1 MTCCTQTPEAP
12 VAARGTKLSIAVAA
26 IAIVALGGFI
36 GIRTIVRAIQTHFSS
51 SHCDVGNYEIDTDQA
66 SVAAQMVGAA
76 TKFTPPL
83 PEHASVLALMAGLQE
98 SKLTNIAP
106 QQGDRDSVGVLQQRP
121 SQGWGHHRASVLTDV
136 TEATHE
142 FLAALV
148 KVPHWRSKAPA
159 DAIQAVQIS
168 ADGSAYAQHEDEA
181 RALAAALL
189 GHPPG
194 SFSCTFDRPTKV
206 ATTAEVI
213 GMLRHQLPVHLP
225 HANGKTIRVPG
236 AHWQTAAWFIAN
248 ADRLGID
255 SVAYDGKR
263 WSRAD
268 GWKAAPASASAVVA
282 TLATV

>member
-1 MTCCTQTPEAP
+1 M
-12 VAARGTKLSIAVAA
+12 AARSTKLSIAVAA
-26 IAIVALGGFI
+26 IVVVALGAFI
-36 GIRTIVRAIQTHFSS
+36 GIRTIVHAIQSQFAS
-51 SHCDVGNYEIDTDQA
+51 SHCEVGGYEIDTDQA

-98 SKLTNIAP
+98 SKLTNIP
-106 QQGDRDSVGVLQQRP
+106 PNEGDRDSVGVLQQRP

-148 KVPHWRSKAPA
+148 KVPHWQTKAPA
-159 DAIQAVQIS
+159 AAIQAVQIS

-189 GHPPG
+189 GHSPG
-194 SFSCTFDRPTKV
+194 SFTCTFDKPTKV
-206 ATTAEVI
+206 ATTAEVVA
-213 GMLRHQLPVHLP
+213 MLRHQLPVNLP
-225 HANGKTIRVPG
+225 HAQAKTIRVPG
-236 AHWQTAAWFIAN
+236 AHWQTVAWFVAN
-248 ADRLGID
+248 ADRLGVD

-263 WSRAD
+263 WSRAH
-268 GWKAAPASASAVVA
+268 GWKSAAAGTSAVVA
-282 TLATV
+282 TLATI